1 MNDSHDFG
9 ALLTSVQLCLD
20 RHPHL
25 RTDEVMRQVHRLEAA
40 LMIELPSPDQRRRS
54 QEQTPVGRGAD
65 LLPFPSKMAEH
76 R

>member
-20 RHPHL
+20 QNPHL

-40 LMIELPSPDQRRRS
+40 LMIELPAPAERSRPQR
-54 QEQTPVGRGAD
+54 QVPVGRGAD
-65 LLPFPSKMAEH
+65 LLPFPRKAAG
-76 R
+76 